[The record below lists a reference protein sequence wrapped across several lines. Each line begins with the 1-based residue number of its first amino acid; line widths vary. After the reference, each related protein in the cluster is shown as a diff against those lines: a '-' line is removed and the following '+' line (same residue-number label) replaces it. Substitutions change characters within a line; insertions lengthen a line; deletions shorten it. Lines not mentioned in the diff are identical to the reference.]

1 VQRFQVLVNS
11 REKKRISLQQ
21 LICVKQLKAYWLK
34 RIKSLKETLVEC
46 DVISVKRGELYLKL
60 IKLKLVGS
68 TEDVEDPQLI
78 MNSILLTKEQIEEKL
93 DSLKIPSTKTFNNL
107 TKYLETEVDIWLV
120 RYVNKNDDIEDTLH
134 QLLMYF
140 KYIENSLF
148 DIKQRYEIIM
158 EPMR

>member
-60 IKLKLVGS
+60 IELKLVGS

-107 TKYLETEVDIWLV
+107 TKYLETEVEIWLV